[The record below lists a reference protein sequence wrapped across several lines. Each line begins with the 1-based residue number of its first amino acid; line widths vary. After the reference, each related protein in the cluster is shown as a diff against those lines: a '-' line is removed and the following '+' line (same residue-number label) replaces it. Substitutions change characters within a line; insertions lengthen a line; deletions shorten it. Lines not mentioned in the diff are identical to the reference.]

1 MKVLIDTNIY
11 LELFLGREK
20 KELVKKLFYLAYIN
34 NNQTFVTTQTLRD
47 IEYILRHYVHDSK
60 TSKMLQHKAYE
71 ITSKVISVSN
81 DAAIEA
87 LFSDIKDYEDAL
99 QSLASEE
106 YLLDAIVTLNKKDY
120 INSKIPAFTPT
131 EICNLWEKNK

>member
-1 MKVLIDTNIY
+1 
-11 LELFLGREK
+11 
-20 KELVKKLFYLAYIN
+20 
-34 NNQTFVTTQTLRD
+34 
-47 IEYILRHYVHDSK
+47 
-60 TSKMLQHKAYE
+60 MLQHKAYE